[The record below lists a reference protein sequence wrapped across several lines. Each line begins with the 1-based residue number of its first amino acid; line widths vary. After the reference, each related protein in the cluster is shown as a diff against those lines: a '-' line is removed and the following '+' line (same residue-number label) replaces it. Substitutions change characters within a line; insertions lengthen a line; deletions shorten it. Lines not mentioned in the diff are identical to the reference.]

1 MNFRIATALLLGAL
15 ALPSLALPSVARAE
29 DGLFSRIG
37 RALDRGV
44 VRGQE
49 LVPEGAEGA
58 GRGLQRAG
66 EATGRAAER
75 LGRRL
80 RPDEAPTAT
89 TVPAPGLVE
98 PPPSPLPPL
107 R

>member
-1 MNFRIATALLLGAL
+1 MNFRMALLLATL
-15 ALPSLALPSVARAE
+15 AGLAAVTAPARAE
-29 DGLFSRIG
+29 DGFFSRVG

-44 VRGQE
+44 VRGRE
-49 LVPEGAEGA
+49 LVAEGAEGA

-75 LGRRL
+75 VGRSL
-80 RPDEAPTAT
+80 RPDETPAPTPRPGQPPGVA
-89 TVPAPGLVE
+89 APE
-98 PPPSPLPPL
+98 ASPLPPL

>member
-1 MNFRIATALLLGAL
+1 MSFRIATTLLLGAL
-15 ALPSLALPSVARAE
+15 ALVPAPAQAE
-29 DGLFSRIG
+29 DGFFSRIG

-44 VRGQE
+44 VRGRE
-49 LVPEGAEGA
+49 LVAEGAEGA

-75 LGRRL
+75 VGRSV
-80 RPDEAPTAT
+80 RPGETPAPT
-89 TVPAPGLVE
+89 VAPPE
-98 PPPSPLPPL
+98 ASPLPPL

>member
-1 MNFRIATALLLGAL
+1 MSFRIAAALLLGAL
-15 ALPSLALPSVARAE
+15 AALPAPARAE

-49 LVPEGAEGA
+49 LVAEGAEGA

-66 EATGRAAER
+66 EATGQAAER

-80 RPDEAPTAT
+80 RNDS
-89 TVPAPGLVE
+89 PAPVAA
-98 PPPSPLPPL
+98 PPPATMQETLPPPLPPV